1 MKMVLQSKKF
11 ESKNNLFVV
20 STDQENLHRFVCLKS
35 GYDLT
40 DIWLPCN
47 MFETFMIYQHLVA
60 RKFRRMQKRYDM
72 VLYVY
77 TEIDLSKKLAR
88 ILKKIDDFLNRN

>member
-1 MKMVLQSKKF
+1 MKIVLQSKKF
-11 ESKNNLFVV
+11 ESKDNLFVV
-20 STDQENLHRFVCLKS
+20 STDQENLHRFVCFKS

-40 DIWLPCN
+40 DIWLSCN
-47 MFETFMIYQHLVA
+47 MFETFLIYQHLVA
-60 RKFRRMQKRYDM
+60 RKFRKMQKRYDM

-88 ILKKIDDFLNRN
+88 ILKKIDDFPNRN